1 MQFDG
6 GLTVTPQMRR
16 LMSQPGTLSGDAGQ
30 RFRELYSDGSA
41 AFDISRLSPFGL
53 ACCAGVL
60 KEVEKLVEGRTAPPL
75 DGTETPY
82 EFGYATLIVSGAQ
95 RITGS
100 DNPDSL
106 KHDRVLEYLIS
117 KGMPVDVPDIAGQ
130 TALYHC
136 TASPAPLID
145 LARILIVSGK
155 ADVNHR
161 SRYGE
166 VALLGV
172 FQQNRVDVV
181 DLLMEHGADLDVPD
195 GDGLS
200 ARQFFVNCGPQI
212 TACIRK
218 WVRKREGTEGEVS
231 GESMACICGKKRDL
245 KVCARCKVSK
255 YCSPAC
261 QKSDWKRHKRICVAF
276 SSTNSV
282 TIKPFYTTAVG
293 KMFPTAAVT
302 RNALGIPQDPVN
314 PKHMRASH
322 VPDNVDKKDKDMI
335 IKVQVPLA
343 APTMDLLVYDKKRD
357 FVCSVRRGDGFDAY
371 DKIYAAVRA
380 HGVGGAKAYFAATLK
395 SENELV
401 VKVGD
406 VLAEQPF

>member
-1 MQFDG
+1 MRVRLTQFPI
-6 GLTVTPQMRR
+6 TPF
-16 LMSQPGTLSGDAGQ
+16 A
-30 RFRELYSDGSA
+30 Y
-41 AFDISRLSPFGL
+41 
-53 ACCAGVL
+53 
-60 KEVEKLVEGRTAPPL
+60 
-75 DGTETPY
+75 TE
-82 EFGYATLIVSGAQ
+82 
-95 RITGS
+95 
-100 DNPDSL
+100 
-106 KHDRVLEYLIS
+106 
-117 KGMPVDVPDIAGQ
+117 
-130 TALYHC
+130 
-136 TASPAPLID
+136 
-145 LARILIVSGK
+145 
-155 ADVNHR
+155 
-161 SRYGE
+161 
-166 VALLGV
+166 
-172 FQQNRVDVV
+172 
-181 DLLMEHGADLDVPD
+181 
-195 GDGLS
+195 
-200 ARQFFVNCGPQI
+200 
-212 TACIRK
+212 
-218 WVRKREGTEGEVS
+218 
-231 GESMACICGKKRDL
+231 
-245 KVCARCKVSK
+245 
-255 YCSPAC
+255 
-261 QKSDWKRHKRICVAF
+261 SDWKRHKRICVAF

-302 RNALGIPQDPVN
+302 RNALGIPQDPVS

>member
-6 GLTVTPQMRR
+6 GLTVTPQMRQ

-231 GESMACICGKKRDL
+231 GESMACICGKKKDL

-282 TIKPFYTTAVG
+282 TIKPFYNTAVG

-322 VPDNVDKKDKDMI
+322 VYDNVDKKDKDMI

-357 FVCSVRRGDGFDAY
+357 FVCSVRRGDGFDVS
-371 DKIYAAVRA
+371 AVVDRNSQSVSI
-380 HGVGGAKAYFAATLK
+380 HD
-395 SENELV
+395 
-401 VKVGD
+401 D
-406 VLAEQPF
+406 VLGRLAWDAST